1 MEKGEVF
8 LRQNAMKVA
17 IMCVE
22 AMHAD
27 NTTLDPMQE
36 ADHFDVMKPLYRI
49 LGELDATA
57 QAFVDADLQ
66 ALAKQAQAA
75 EEEPELNLSQ
85 LDFLESDVVT
95 SGKD

>member
-1 MEKGEVF
+1 MQRGEIF

-36 ADHFDVMKPLYRI
+36 ASHFDVMKPLYRI
-49 LGELDATA
+49 LGELDAAA
-57 QAFVDADLQ
+57 QSFVDADLQ
-66 ALAKQAQAA
+66 VLAKQV
-75 EEEPELNLSQ
+75 EEESDLNLSQ
-85 LDFLESDVVT
+85 LDFLESD
-95 SGKD
+95 GMQDDKD

>member
-1 MEKGEVF
+1 MEKGEIF

-36 ADHFDVMKPLYRI
+36 TSHFDVMKPLYRI
-49 LGELDATA
+49 LGELDAAA

-66 ALAKQAQAA
+66 VLAKQV
-75 EEEPELNLSQ
+75 EDESDLNLSQ
-85 LDFLESDVVT
+85 LDFLESD
-95 SGKD
+95 GMQDDKD

>member
-36 ADHFDVMKPLYRI
+36 TSHFDVMKPLYRI
-49 LGELDATA
+49 LGELDAAA

-66 ALAKQAQAA
+66 VLAKQV
-75 EEEPELNLSQ
+75 EDESDLNLSQ
-85 LDFLESDVVT
+85 LDFLESD
-95 SGKD
+95 GMQDDKD

>member
-1 MEKGEVF
+1 MQKGEIF

-49 LGELDATA
+49 LGELDAAA

-66 ALAKQAQAA
+66 TLAKQV
-75 EEEPELNLSQ
+75 EDESDLNLSQ
-85 LDFLESDVVT
+85 LDFLESDVMQDD
-95 SGKD
+95 KD

>member
-1 MEKGEVF
+1 MQRGEIF

-36 ADHFDVMKPLYRI
+36 ASHFDVMKPLYRI
-49 LGELDATA
+49 LGELDAAA

-66 ALAKQAQAA
+66 VLAKQV
-75 EEEPELNLSQ
+75 EEESDLNLSQ
-85 LDFLESDVVT
+85 LDFLESDVMQDD
-95 SGKD
+95 KD

>member
-1 MEKGEVF
+1 MQRGEIF

-66 ALAKQAQAA
+66 TLAKQV
-75 EEEPELNLSQ
+75 EEESDLNLSQ
-85 LDFLESDVVT
+85 LDFLESNEVETD
-95 SGKD
+95 GED

>member
-22 AMHAD
+22 AMQAD

-36 ADHFDVMKPLYRI
+36 TSHFDVMKPLYRI
-49 LGELDATA
+49 LGELDAAA

-66 ALAKQAQAA
+66 TLAEQV
-75 EEEPELNLSQ
+75 EEESDLNLSQ
-85 LDFLESDVVT
+85 LDFLESDRMQDD
-95 SGKD
+95 KD

>member
-36 ADHFDVMKPLYRI
+36 TSHFDVMKPLYRI
-49 LGELDATA
+49 LGELDAAA

-66 ALAKQAQAA
+66 TLAEQV
-75 EEEPELNLSQ
+75 EEESDLNLSQ
-85 LDFLESDVVT
+85 LDFLESDRMQDD
-95 SGKD
+95 KD

>member
-1 MEKGEVF
+1 MQRGEIF

-36 ADHFDVMKPLYRI
+36 ASHFDVMKPLYRI
-49 LGELDATA
+49 LGELDAAA

-66 ALAKQAQAA
+66 ALAKQV
-75 EEEPELNLSQ
+75 EEESDLNLSQ
-85 LDFLESDVVT
+85 LDFLESD
-95 SGKD
+95 GMQDDKD

>member
-1 MEKGEVF
+1 MQRGEIF

-36 ADHFDVMKPLYRI
+36 ASHFDVMKPLYRI
-49 LGELDATA
+49 LGELDAAA

-66 ALAKQAQAA
+66 VLAKQV
-75 EEEPELNLSQ
+75 EEESDLNLSQ
-85 LDFLESDVVT
+85 LDFLESD
-95 SGKD
+95 GIQDDKD

>member
-1 MEKGEVF
+1 MQRGEIF

-85 LDFLESDVVT
+85 LDFLESDVVA

>member
-1 MEKGEVF
+1 MQKGEVF
-8 LRQNAMKVA
+8 LRQNAIKVA

-36 ADHFDVMKPLYRI
+36 ADHFNVMKPLYRI
-49 LGELDATA
+49 LSELDAAA

-66 ALAKQAQAA
+66 ALAKQAA
-75 EEEPELNLSQ
+75 EEEPEPNLSQ

-95 SGKD
+95 SGKN

>member
-1 MEKGEVF
+1 MQRGEIF

-66 ALAKQAQAA
+66 ALAKQV
-75 EEEPELNLSQ
+75 EEESDLNLSQ
-85 LDFLESDVVT
+85 LDFLESD
-95 SGKD
+95 GMQDDKD

>member
-1 MEKGEVF
+1 MQRGEIF

-49 LGELDATA
+49 LGELDAAA

-66 ALAKQAQAA
+66 ALAKQV
-75 EEEPELNLSQ
+75 EEESDLNISQ
-85 LDFLESDVVT
+85 LDFLESD
-95 SGKD
+95 GMQDDKD

>member
-1 MEKGEVF
+1 MQKGEVF

-36 ADHFDVMKPLYRI
+36 ADHFDIMKPLYRI

-66 ALAKQAQAA
+66 ALAKQV
-75 EEEPELNLSQ
+75 EEESDLNLSQ
-85 LDFLESDVVT
+85 LDFLESD
-95 SGKD
+95 GMQDDKD

>member
-1 MEKGEVF
+1 MQRGEIF

-36 ADHFDVMKPLYRI
+36 ASHFDVMKPLYRI
-49 LGELDATA
+49 LGELDAAA

-66 ALAKQAQAA
+66 ALAKQV
-75 EEEPELNLSQ
+75 EEESDLNLSQ
-85 LDFLESDVVT
+85 LDFLESD
-95 SGKD
+95 GIQDDKD

>member
-1 MEKGEVF
+1 MQKGEVF

-49 LGELDATA
+49 LGELDAA
-57 QAFVDADLQ
+57 LQ
-66 ALAKQAQAA
+66 TLAKQV
-75 EEEPELNLSQ
+75 EDESDLNLSQ

-95 SGKD
+95 DDKD

>member
-1 MEKGEVF
+1 MQRGEIF

-49 LGELDATA
+49 LGELDAAA

-66 ALAKQAQAA
+66 ALAKQV
-75 EEEPELNLSQ
+75 EEESDLNLSQ
-85 LDFLESDVVT
+85 LDFLESD
-95 SGKD
+95 GMQDDKD

>member
-1 MEKGEVF
+1 MKKEEVF
-8 LRQNAMKVA
+8 LRQHAIQVA

-27 NTTLDPMQE
+27 STTLNPVQE
-36 ADHFDVMKPLYRI
+36 ADHFNIMQPLYRI
-49 LGELDATA
+49 LGELDAEA
-57 QAFVDADLQ
+57 HDFVDADLQ
-66 ALAKQAQAA
+66 ALAQQAA

-85 LDFLESDVVT
+85 LDFLESDVVA

>member
-1 MEKGEVF
+1 MQRGEIF

-27 NTTLDPMQE
+27 NATLDPMQE

-66 ALAKQAQAA
+66 TLAKQV
-75 EEEPELNLSQ
+75 EDESDLNLSQ

-95 SGKD
+95 DDKD

>member
-1 MEKGEVF
+1 MQRGEIF
-8 LRQNAMKVA
+8 LRPNAMKVA

-66 ALAKQAQAA
+66 TLAKQV
-75 EEEPELNLSQ
+75 EEESDLNLSQ
-85 LDFLESDVVT
+85 LDFLESD
-95 SGKD
+95 GMQDDKD

>member
-36 ADHFDVMKPLYRI
+36 ADHFNIMQPLYRI
-49 LGELDATA
+49 LGELDAEA
-57 QAFVDADLQ
+57 YDFVDADLQ

-85 LDFLESDVVT
+85 LDFLESDVVA

>member
-1 MEKGEVF
+1 MQRGEIF

-27 NTTLDPMQE
+27 NTTLNPMQE

-66 ALAKQAQAA
+66 ALAKQV
-75 EEEPELNLSQ
+75 EEESDLNLSQ
-85 LDFLESDVVT
+85 LDFLESD
-95 SGKD
+95 GMQDDKD

>member
-36 ADHFDVMKPLYRI
+36 TSHFDVMKPLYRI
-49 LGELDATA
+49 LGELDAAA

-66 ALAKQAQAA
+66 TLAKQV
-75 EEEPELNLSQ
+75 EDESDLNLSQ
-85 LDFLESDVVT
+85 LDFLESD
-95 SGKD
+95 GMQDDKD

>member
-1 MEKGEVF
+1 MQRGEIF

-36 ADHFDVMKPLYRI
+36 TSHFDVMKPLYRI

-66 ALAKQAQAA
+66 VLAKQV
-75 EEEPELNLSQ
+75 EEESDLNLSQ
-85 LDFLESDVVT
+85 LDFLESD
-95 SGKD
+95 GMQDDKD

>member
-36 ADHFDVMKPLYRI
+36 ASHFDVMKPLYRI
-49 LGELDATA
+49 LGELDAAA
-57 QAFVDADLQ
+57 QAFIDADLQ
-66 ALAKQAQAA
+66 TLAKQV
-75 EEEPELNLSQ
+75 EDESDLNLSQ
-85 LDFLESDVVT
+85 LDFLESD
-95 SGKD
+95 GMQDDKD

>member
-1 MEKGEVF
+1 MQRGEIF

-27 NTTLDPMQE
+27 NTTLDPIQE

-49 LGELDATA
+49 LGELDAAA

-66 ALAKQAQAA
+66 VLAKQV
-75 EEEPELNLSQ
+75 EEESDLNLSQ
-85 LDFLESDVVT
+85 LDFLESDVMQDD
-95 SGKD
+95 KD

>member
-1 MEKGEVF
+1 MQRGEIF

-36 ADHFDVMKPLYRI
+36 ASHFDVMKPLYRI
-49 LGELDATA
+49 LGELDAAA

-66 ALAKQAQAA
+66 ALAKQV
-75 EEEPELNLSQ
+75 EEESDLNLSQ
-85 LDFLESDVVT
+85 LDFLESDVMQDD
-95 SGKD
+95 KD

>member
-1 MEKGEVF
+1 MKTEEVF
-8 LRQNAMKVA
+8 LRQHAIKVA

-27 NTTLDPMQE
+27 STTLNPVQE
-36 ADHFDVMKPLYRI
+36 ADHFNIMQPLYRI
-49 LGELDATA
+49 LGELDAEA
-57 QAFVDADLQ
+57 HDFVDADLQ
-66 ALAKQAQAA
+66 ALAKQAA
-75 EEEPELNLSQ
+75 EEEPDLDLSQ

>member
-1 MEKGEVF
+1 MQRGEIF

-66 ALAKQAQAA
+66 TLAKQV
-75 EEEPELNLSQ
+75 EEQSDLNLSQ
-85 LDFLESDVVT
+85 LDFLESD
-95 SGKD
+95 GMQDDKD

>member
-66 ALAKQAQAA
+66 TLAKQV
-75 EEEPELNLSQ
+75 EEESDLNLSQ
-85 LDFLESDVVT
+85 LDFLESNEVETD
-95 SGKD
+95 GED

>member
-1 MEKGEVF
+1 MQRGEIF

-36 ADHFDVMKPLYRI
+36 ADHFDIMKPLYRI

-66 ALAKQAQAA
+66 ALAKQV
-75 EEEPELNLSQ
+75 EEESDLNLSQ
-85 LDFLESDVVT
+85 LDFLESD
-95 SGKD
+95 GMQDDKD

>member
-49 LGELDATA
+49 LGELDAEA
-57 QAFVDADLQ
+57 HDFVDADLQ

-85 LDFLESDVVT
+85 LDFLESDVVA

>member
-1 MEKGEVF
+1 MQRGEIF

-49 LGELDATA
+49 LGELDAAA

-66 ALAKQAQAA
+66 ALAKQV
-75 EEEPELNLSQ
+75 EEESDLNLSQ
-85 LDFLESDVVT
+85 LDFLESD
-95 SGKD
+95 GIQDDKD

>member
-1 MEKGEVF
+1 MQKGEVF

-36 ADHFDVMKPLYRI
+36 ASHFDVMKPLYRI
-49 LGELDATA
+49 LSELDATA

-66 ALAKQAQAA
+66 ALAKQV
-75 EEEPELNLSQ
+75 EEESDLNLSQ
-85 LDFLESDVVT
+85 LDFLESD
-95 SGKD
+95 GMQDDKD